1 MPKGE
6 NKDEGNDSYKEQK
19 EGKNSDFKIWRNEKK
34 EYKKS
39 ILIFSWNIFLIFI
52 LKEEYPE
59 YKKYKEEYD
68 VVYVEK
74 KPQEGFSLLKIQKN
88 S

>member
-39 ILIFSWNIFLIFI
+39 ILIFS
-52 LKEEYPE
+52 
-59 YKKYKEEYD
+59 
-68 VVYVEK
+68 
-74 KPQEGFSLLKIQKN
+74 
-88 S
+88 

>member
-1 MPKGE
+1 
-6 NKDEGNDSYKEQK
+6 
-19 EGKNSDFKIWRNEKK
+19 
-34 EYKKS
+34 
-39 ILIFSWNIFLIFI
+39 LIFSWNIFLIFI